1 MFPVRPRG
9 QPAEAEFGLSGDQPY
24 SSAIPTPKDPCY
36 KVDPEPPPGAGG
48 QKIGSAWSNDGC
60 ANILNSDR
68 YREQS
73 RASALSDY
81 AGAAS
86 GYSGKLQAYAHL
98 VAANSLHSPPHPQ
111 RARDAILM
119 ISAFSPPMR
128 LHPQLTFSTRGHQ
141 QDALLGFLDGAS
153 LCKKRGACDDWG
165 QNEQRC
171 RALIPFRNFSFF
183 LASLAVLTPYLRS
196 PPSS

>member
-119 ISAFSPPMR
+119 ISASRRRCAYTHNSRFRPAAISKMR
-128 LHPQLTFSTRGHQ
+128 SW
-141 QDALLGFLDGAS
+141 GFLTERACAKSAGPATTGVKMNNGA
-153 LCKKRGACDDWG
+153 A
-165 QNEQRC
+165 
-171 RALIPFRNFSFF
+171 P
-183 LASLAVLTPYLRS
+183 
-196 PPSS
+196 